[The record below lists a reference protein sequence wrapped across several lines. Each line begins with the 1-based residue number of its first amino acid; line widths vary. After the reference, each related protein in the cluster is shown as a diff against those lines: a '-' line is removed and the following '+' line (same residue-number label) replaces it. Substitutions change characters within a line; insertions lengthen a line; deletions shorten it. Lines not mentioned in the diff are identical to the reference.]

1 MLGRVLES
9 PPRAAPRFAA
19 LTLMPRFWN
28 LARRVKGRLTSTAR
42 RLRTHPGVPLILMY
56 HRIAAPKTD
65 PWGLAV
71 SPARFDEQLE
81 LLKQRWQVLPLGEF
95 NRLHR
100 CKQLPAD
107 AVAITFDD
115 GYACNALAAAPL
127 LERHGA
133 PATIFLTSGLIS
145 SGEEFWWDALERVIS
160 TTDAESLEISICG
173 EKSCVHLGKRD
184 EISVS
189 SKWDATR
196 EPASMRQAA
205 YLKLWATL
213 RDVEDGERRGA
224 IAALNHQAGISGRA
238 RQSHR
243 VMTAAEARQISAS
256 GLIEIGA
263 HTVTHP
269 ALSRLTRAEQHSE
282 ITQSRD
288 ACYDLV
294 GNRPK
299 AFAYPYGDYN
309 DRTVEVVRDAGFE
322 IACTTC
328 AAGVGARTRSLRLPR
343 LQVRDWSPLE
353 LTSAICR
360 LDRE

>member
-9 PPRAAPRFAA
+9 PPPAAPRFAP

-56 HRIAAPKTD
+56 HRIAAAKAD

-71 SPARFDEQLE
+71 SPASFDEQLE
-81 LLKQRWQVLPLGEF
+81 LLNQRWQVLPLGEF

-100 CKQLPAD
+100 CKQLPAN

-115 GYACNALAAAPL
+115 GYACNALAAAPI
-127 LERHGA
+127 LERHGL
-133 PATIFLTSGLIS
+133 PATIFLTTGLIS
-145 SGEEFWWDALERVIS
+145 SEEEFWWDALERMIS
-160 TTDAESLEISICG
+160 TTNAESVELSIRG
-173 EKSCVHLGKRD
+173 EKSCIVLGKRD

-196 EPASMRQAA
+196 EPVSMRQAA

-213 RDVEDGERRGA
+213 RDAEEGDRRGA
-224 IAALNHQAGISGRA
+224 MAALNRQAGISGPA
-238 RQSHR
+238 RQTHR
-243 VMTAAEARQISAS
+243 VMTAVEARQISAS

-263 HTVTHP
+263 HSVTHP
-269 ALSRLTRAEQHSE
+269 ALSRLTRTQQHLE

-288 ACYDLV
+288 ACHNLV
-294 GNRPK
+294 GSWPR

-309 DRTVEVVRDAGFE
+309 DDSVEIVRDAGYE
-322 IACTTC
+322 IACTTH
-328 AAGVGARTRSLRLPR
+328 AASVGAGTRSLQMPR
-343 LQVRDWSPLE
+343 LQVRNWSRSE
-353 LTSAICR
+353 FTAAMCS
-360 LDRE
+360 LDHE